1 MYDLITK
8 IRILIE
14 DSQGILEDRIEDL
27 ELEVK
32 EATSKIRQLKEDN
45 EAILDEYSW
54 LEYDFDLLNGN
65 EVFESLAD

>member
-27 ELEVK
+27 ELEVE

-54 LEYDFDLLNGN
+54 LEYDFDLLKGN